1 MYRIF
6 LTSFISLALA
16 APLFAQTRMRF
27 EAMDQNRDGVI
38 SKTEWRGSPR
48 SFQNHD
54 WNNDGQLS
62 GDEVRVGAQRSTAGD
77 QADHIP
83 SRFERNLNWTEAGF
97 NSLDHDRDGRVSV
110 NEWHYDRETFRRV
123 DRNRDN
129 ALDKNEF
136 LGLDYDDDRVDS
148 FDDIDFN
155 NNGRVERSE
164 WHGGEA
170 AFNSLDANRDGVLS
184 RFEVVGGTDWTNDTW
199 DQFVNLDFNRNGSLS
214 RDEWHWSAATF
225 NRRDLN
231 RDGMLSR
238 REFEATGG
246 EAGPGTGS
254 GAVGTS
260 GPSRTVRVNS
270 QQRWTDAGIDVR
282 AGDTITISA
291 SGNIQMSDNAQDM
304 ASPAGSTTGRRA
316 PDAPILNQLAGGL
329 IAQIDYYGPIFV
341 GGRQS
346 FVAPVSGRLYFGVND
361 DHLADNRG
369 EFVVNVGIGR
379 R

>member
-1 MYRIF
+1 MYRI
-6 LTSFISLALA
+6 LLSSFISLALA
-16 APLFAQTRMRF
+16 APAFAQARMRF
-27 EAMDQNRDGVI
+27 EAMDQNRDGAI
-38 SKTEWRGSPR
+38 SKDEWRGSVR

-54 WNNDGQLS
+54 WNGDGQLS
-62 GDEVRVGAQRSTAGD
+62 GDEVRVGAQRSTNWD
-77 QADHIP
+77 QSDHAP
-83 SRFERNLNWTEAGF
+83 NRFERFVSWTQAGF
-97 NSLDHDRDGRVSV
+97 NNLDHNRDGRIAM
-110 NEWHYDRETFRRV
+110 NEWHFDRETFRRV

-129 ALDKNEF
+129 SLDQTEF
-136 LGLDYDDDRVDS
+136 LGVNYDDDRVDS

-164 WHGGEA
+164 WHGSDA
-170 AFNSLDANRDGVLS
+170 AFSHLDSNRDGVLS

-199 DQFVNLDFNRNGSLS
+199 DQFANLDYNRNGSVS

-225 NRRDLN
+225 SRRDLN

-238 REFEATGG
+238 REFDATGG
-246 EAGPGTGS
+246 EAGPGTAS

-260 GPSRTVRVNS
+260 GPGRSVRVNS

-282 AGDTITISA
+282 AGDTITINA
-291 SGNIQMSDNAQDM
+291 TGNVQMSDNAQDM

-316 PDAPILNQLAGGL
+316 PDAPILNQLAGAL

-369 EFVVNVGIGR
+369 EFVVTVGVR